1 MLYLISIRDNRDG
14 GKMNNIIYGIKRFFQ
29 NKNTVTIMA
38 IVASLVIIYFAYSA
52 RIKKATEPQ
61 LVPYALKTLEPRT
74 LITSEMVGTRKVPGS
89 VITPNVITD
98 TGSIVGMYVSNKVEI
113 PKDSLFY
120 RNTLLTWDELPS
132 SLSEDLPEGNTIV
145 ALPVNLE
152 TTYGNSIFEGNY
164 IDLYYAGAD
173 KDGKILVGKFIESI
187 KVLAVT
193 DSSYN
198 NIFEKDNDVANPA
211 YLIFSVPEDMH
222 LLLRKAL
229 YLNGRIFPVPRNAE
243 YSKNPKDTR
252 ISSSYIQNLILNQT
266 VNVSS
271 TDLSSVTIQKNDSN
285 NKEINKITDTSQ
297 SSGIDEDEIEG
308 ED

>member
-1 MLYLISIRDNRDG
+1 
-14 GKMNNIIYGIKRFFQ
+14 MNSIIYGIKRFFQ

-38 IVASLVIIYFAYSA
+38 IVISLVIIYFAYSA

-61 LVPYALKTLEPRT
+61 LVPYALRSLEPRT
-74 LITSEMVGTRKVPGS
+74 YITADMVGTRKVPGS

-98 TGSIVGMYVSNKVEI
+98 TRSIIGMYVSNKVEI

-120 RNTLLTWDELPS
+120 RNTVITWDELPS
-132 SLSEDLPEGNTIV
+132 SLYEDIPEGNTIV

-152 TTYGNSIFEGNY
+152 STYGNSIFEGNY
-164 IDLYYAGAD
+164 IDLYYSGRD
-173 KDGKILVGKFIESI
+173 TDGKILVGKFIESI

-198 NIFEKDNDVANPA
+198 NIFEKSEKVAQPS

-229 YLNGRIFPVPRNAE
+229 YLNGNIFPVPRNAE
-243 YSKNPKDTR
+243 YSKNPKNTK

-266 VNVSS
+266 VNVST
-271 TDLSSVTIQKNDSN
+271 TDLENVKINTVNNNDASKNVDNNSN
-285 NKEINKITDTSQ
+285 NTEGTQD
-297 SSGIDEDEIEG
+297 GGDE
-308 ED
+308 